1 MWWLCNSRV
10 TVSSKC
16 CHPGL
21 PVKLEW
27 SSVVQSTQEQH
38 KTRCIS
44 QIHLPGPRT
53 GFWWVT
59 PFPFVSTSL
68 WGQSHQ
74 RPFFTISKTSASRGQ
89 HSMTTVPRST
99 MLAAFI
105 TRPNL
110 RQVGC
115 IFKLSQLLRPPGKER
130 DCDGPCCLAGG
141 GLRSTGG
148 FEATVPTEKNL
159 CFSLPHHPREGTQ
172 RGLSFK
178 TLYWSSSGQV
188 ISAPSLKGS
197 LF

>member
-1 MWWLCNSRV
+1 MWWLCNSRA
-10 TVSSKC
+10 TVSSDS
-16 CHPGL
+16 L
-21 PVKLEW
+21 W
-27 SSVVQSTQEQH
+27 SWSDLLWYKAPKSSTRQ
-38 KTRCIS
+38 IS
-44 QIHLPGPRT
+44 QIHLLGPRT
-53 GFWWVT
+53 GFWWMT

-115 IFKLSQLLRPPGKER
+115 IFKLGQLLRPPGKER
-130 DCDGPCCLAGG
+130 YCDGPCCLAGG

-148 FEATVPTEKNL
+148 FEATVPTEK
-159 CFSLPHHPREGTQ
+159 T
-172 RGLSFK
+172 
-178 TLYWSSSGQV
+178 
-188 ISAPSLKGS
+188 SASHCLTIHEKEHKGGFHLKRSTGVVAGR
-197 LF
+197 